1 MDPAL
6 YQRDRG
12 EADWDA
18 RSVNATTVLGDGSS
32 NLSHSKSG
40 FYTSTGGRDQP
51 AGYDQY
57 MQQGPHSRTGTP
69 VGTGLAPGGYEMTR
83 LGSEANLPLLAS
95 QSSTGHSAN
104 GSQYSLHDRSPSVG
118 PGGGPGYFSSPVQ
131 GNPPYP
137 AQERSGS
144 SLGYHARASSTGFDQ
159 AIAPSAGAYHTR
171 PGSAGFDQAVAQ
183 STGAY
188 PPQQQHYVDQGR
200 AGYQQRSGSGMGY
213 HQQSPSTGQ
222 YPPVNTND
230 LGAPSRY
237 YTPSPTLRERGNDG
251 NMAGRGANRYN
262 Y

>member
-18 RSVNATTVLGDGSS
+18 RSVNATTILGDGSS

-40 FYTSTGGRDQP
+40 LYSSRDQP

-57 MQQGPHSRTGTP
+57 MQQGLRRTGTP

-95 QSSTGHSAN
+95 QSNTSFPGHSAN

-118 PGGGPGYFSSPVQ
+118 PGGGPGYFSSPTQ
-131 GNPPYP
+131 GNPPYRS
-137 AQERSGS
+137 QERSAS
-144 SLGYHARASSTGFDQ
+144 SLGYHTRAGSTGFDQ

-183 STGAY
+183 STGMY
-188 PPQQQHYVDQGR
+188 PPQQQHYQSS
-200 AGYQQRSGSGMGY
+200 AGYQQRSESGMDY
-213 HQQSPSTGQ
+213 HRQTPSTGQ

>member
-6 YQRDRG
+6 YERDRG

-18 RSVNATTVLGDGSS
+18 RSVNATTTLGGGSS

-40 FYTSTGGRDQP
+40 LYGGRDQP

-57 MQQGPHSRTGTP
+57 MQQGLHRTGTP
-69 VGTGLAPGGYEMTR
+69 VATGLAPGGYEMAT

-95 QSSTGHSAN
+95 RSNTSFPGHSAN
-104 GSQYSLHDRSPSVG
+104 GSQYSLQDHSPSVG
-118 PGGGPGYFSSPVQ
+118 PGGGPSYFSSPAQ

-137 AQERSGS
+137 TQERSGS
-144 SLGYHARASSTGFDQ
+144 SLGYHTRAGSTGFDQ
-159 AIAPSAGAYHTR
+159 AIAH
-171 PGSAGFDQAVAQ
+171 
-183 STGAY
+183 STATY
-188 PPQQQHYVDQGR
+188 PPQQQHYVDQSS

-213 HQQSPSTGQ
+213 HQQTPSTGQ
-222 YPPVNTND
+222 YPSINTSD